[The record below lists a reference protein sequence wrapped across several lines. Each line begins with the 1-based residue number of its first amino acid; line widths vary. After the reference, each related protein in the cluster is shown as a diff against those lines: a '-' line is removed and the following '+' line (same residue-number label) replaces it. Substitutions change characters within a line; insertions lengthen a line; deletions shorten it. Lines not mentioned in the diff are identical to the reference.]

1 MTGSIR
7 QRITA
12 NGIKYQAVIE
22 GGTDVKTGKRERTFR
37 TFSSKKEA
45 LMYLNE
51 CISDYNKG
59 RYVHPSDITV
69 EMLCEEWMKGHFLT
83 VKENTKRGYR
93 VNIYNHIIP
102 YLGNIR
108 VQKLSTRNIQEMVN
122 AMVGNGLSPR
132 TVKYVMTNL
141 HQILEFAVSNDYI
154 VKNPAKYVVLPRQS
168 KYKASIYTVDELKT
182 MLKYAQG
189 TKLETPLII
198 ESFTGLRKGELLAL
212 RWQDV
217 NFEKNTITVEQNLV
231 RVDSETIFTTTKTE
245 SGERTI
251 AIPAI
256 LADYLKNWKVRQA
269 RQRLKLGKDY
279 NDNGL
284 IVCKENGEPFN
295 PNTFSVNFLNFLRRN
310 GLKEIRFHDLRHT
323 HATLLLVEYNANIK
337 TVSDRLGH
345 SKVQTTMD
353 FYVGSTVTAQKEAV
367 DRLGTDLTAK
377 TG

>member
-12 NGIKYQAVIE
+12 NGVRYQAVIE

-108 VQKLSTRNIQEMVN
+108 VQKLSTRDIQEMVN

>member
-7 QRITA
+7 QRKTA
-12 NGIKYQAVIE
+12 NGIRYQAVIE
-22 GGTDVKTGKRERTFR
+22 NGTDLKTGKRERIFR
-37 TFSSKKEA
+37 TFASKKEA

-59 RYVHPSDITV
+59 RYVHPSEITV
-69 EMLCEEWMKGHFLT
+69 EMLCEEWMNGHFLT
-83 VKENTKRGYR
+83 IKENTKRGYR

-102 YLGNIR
+102 GLGNIR
-108 VQKLSTRNIQEMVN
+108 VQKLSTRSIQEMVN
-122 AMVGNGLSPR
+122 DMIKNGFSAR

-141 HQILEFAVSNDYI
+141 QQILEFAVSNDYI
-154 VKNPAKYVVLPRQS
+154 IKNPAKYVVLPRQV
-168 KYKASIYTVDELKT
+168 KYKATAYTVEELKR
-182 MLKYAQG
+182 MLKFAEG
-189 TKLETPLII
+189 TRLETPLII

-251 AIPAI
+251 AIPSM
-256 LADYLKNWKVRQA
+256 LVDYLKGWKIRQA

-279 NDNGL
+279 YDNGL
-284 IVCKENGEPFN
+284 IICRENGEPLN

-345 SKVQTTMD
+345 SRVQTTMD

-367 DRLGTDLTAK
+367 DRLGTDLTTK

>member
-12 NGIKYQAVIE
+12 NGIRYQAVIE

-122 AMVGNGLSPR
+122 DMVGNGLSPR

-217 NFEKNTITVEQNLV
+217 NFEKSTITVEQNLV

-295 PNTFSVNFLNFLRRN
+295 PNTFSVNFAHF
-310 GLKEIRFHDLRHT
+310 
-323 HATLLLVEYNANIK
+323 
-337 TVSDRLGH
+337 
-345 SKVQTTMD
+345 
-353 FYVGSTVTAQKEAV
+353 
-367 DRLGTDLTAK
+367 
-377 TG
+377 